1 MVCERIKKIKA
12 AGSTDNKSQRLYIMT
27 FERIYTFKDSVK
39 SREYKIG
46 DVRAIISSSTNESDL
61 YVFFERVEDLHIATN
76 NRLDVINMIKLR
88 FNNINR
94 NITLRHFSVDDSTLQ
109 ELHRNNTKKEKAS
122 GVYDL
127 PDDSYRLLNEEIK
140 GEEEYNA
147 ELR

>member
-1 MVCERIKKIKA
+1 
-12 AGSTDNKSQRLYIMT
+12 MT
-27 FERIYTFKDSVK
+27 FERIYTFKDSQK

-61 YVFFERVEDLHIATN
+61 YIFFERLEDLHIATN
-76 NRLDVINMIKLR
+76 NRLDVISMLKLR

-109 ELHRNNTKKEKAS
+109 ELHRNNTKKDKAT

-127 PDDSYRLLNEEIK
+127 PDDSFRLSKDEIK
-140 GEEEYNA
+140 GEEEYNE